1 MCLVYSLNSLVH
13 SLIFVVLLIDSTK
26 KDAPMHRIAVIGSG
40 ISGLA
45 AARRLAGAPGQHGVT
60 LLEAGSHFGGHA
72 NTVDMTLG
80 GVSQGVDT
88 GFLVFNHRT
97 YPLLTRLFEELQVPT
112 AAAEMSFSVQ
122 VPNANGQ
129 AGLEWSG
136 SSLGGVFA
144 QRGNLL
150 RPRFLKMLAEILR
163 FNRLATRIAKE
174 GDETQLR
181 SSIKGFLDEHHFGA
195 AFRQDYLLPM
205 MGCIWSCP
213 TDQML
218 RFPVATLIRFCHNH
232 GLIQVT
238 DRPQWHTVRG
248 GSRQYV
254 RRMVAALQQ
263 DGRHDAR
270 LNTPVLGLRRVAHG
284 VLLQMAHGTEQFD
297 AVVLACHS
305 DQALR
310 LLGSDATPQERSV
323 LGAIRYQPNQAVLH
337 TDASVLPRREVAWAA
352 WNYERAADSGREQA
366 GVCLHYLLNR
376 LQPLPWTKPV
386 MVSLNPVRP
395 IDDSQVHARM
405 EYSHPVFDLAAIEAQ
420 SQVGALQ
427 GQRRTWFCGAWCGY
441 GFHEDGLRSGLE
453 VADKLLN
460 ALPAL
465 ALSSTFE
472 GAA

>member
-181 SSIKGFLDEHHFGA
+181 SSIEVFLDEHHFGA

-254 RRMVAALQQ
+254 QRMVAALQQ

-270 LNTPVLGLRRVAHG
+270 LNTPVLGLRRLAHG

-405 EYSHPVFDLAAIEAQ
+405 EYSHPVFDLAAIDAQ

>member
-1 MCLVYSLNSLVH
+1 
-13 SLIFVVLLIDSTK
+13 
-26 KDAPMHRIAVIGSG
+26 MHRIAVIGSG

-45 AARRLAGAPGQHGVT
+45 AARRLAAAPGGPTVT
-60 LLEAGSHFGGHA
+60 MLEAGSHFGGHA

-88 GFLVFNHRT
+88 GFLVFNYRT

-112 AAAEMSFSVQ
+112 AKAEMSFSVQ
-122 VPNANGQ
+122 VPNAYGQ

-174 GDETQLR
+174 GDEVQLR
-181 SSIKGFLDEHHFGA
+181 SSIEAFLDEYGFGA
-195 AFRQDYLLPM
+195 SFRQDYLLPM

-263 DGRHDAR
+263 DGHHEAR
-270 LNTPVLGLRRVAHG
+270 LNAPVLGLRRMEQC

-305 DQALR
+305 DQALN

-337 TDASVLPRREVAWAA
+337 TDASVLPRREAAWAA
-352 WNYERAADSGREQA
+352 WNYERAANPGRDQA

-376 LQPLPWTKPV
+376 LQPLPWQQPV

-395 IDDSQVHARM
+395 IDDSQVHTRM
-405 EYSHPVFDLAAIEAQ
+405 AYSHPVFDLAAIEAQ
-420 SQVGALQ
+420 GKVGTLQ

-441 GFHEDGLRSGLE
+441 GFHEDGLRSGLDA
-453 VADKLLN
+453 ADGLLN
-460 ALPAL
+460 ALPGLPASPAIL
-465 ALSSTFE
+465 

>member
-1 MCLVYSLNSLVH
+1 
-13 SLIFVVLLIDSTK
+13 
-26 KDAPMHRIAVIGSG
+26 MHRIAVIGSG
-40 ISGLA
+40 VAGLA
-45 AARRLAGAPGQHGVT
+45 AAWRLANAPGGHGVT

-72 NTVDMTLG
+72 NTVDMTLD

-97 YPLLTRLFEELQVPT
+97 YPLLTQLFEELQVPT

-122 VPNANGQ
+122 VPQADGS

-136 SSLGGVFA
+136 SSLGSVFA

-150 RPRFLKMLAEILR
+150 RPRFLTMLSEILR
-163 FNRLATRIAKE
+163 FNRLATRIARE
-174 GDETQLR
+174 GDEVRLHN
-181 SSIKGFLDEHHFGA
+181 SIADFLDTHGFGT

-232 GLIQVT
+232 GLVQVT
-238 DRPQWHTVRG
+238 NRPQWYTVRG

-254 RRMVAALQQ
+254 RRMLAALQH
-263 DGRHDAR
+263 DGRHAAR
-270 LNTPVLGLRRVAHG
+270 LHAPVLGLRRVPHG

-305 DQALR
+305 DQALQ
-310 LLGSDATPQERSV
+310 LLGADASPQERSV
-323 LGAIRYQPNQAVLH
+323 LDAIRYQPNQAVLH
-337 TDASVLPRREVAWAA
+337 TDASVLPRRTAAWAA
-352 WNYERAADSGREQA
+352 WNYERAADAGRDQT

-376 LQPLPWTKPV
+376 LQPLPWQQPV
-386 MVSLNPVRP
+386 VVSLNPVRP
-395 IDDSQVHARM
+395 IDDRLVHARIA
-405 EYSHPVFDLAAIEAQ
+405 YSHPVFDLAAIEAQ
-420 SQVGALQ
+420 TQVGGLQ

-441 GFHEDGLRSGLE
+441 GFHEDGLRSGLAA
-453 VADKLLN
+453 ADGLLHALQ
-460 ALPAL
+460 ALPPHPAI
-465 ALSSTFE
+465 E

>member
-1 MCLVYSLNSLVH
+1 
-13 SLIFVVLLIDSTK
+13 
-26 KDAPMHRIAVIGSG
+26 MHRIAVIGSG
-40 ISGLA
+40 IAGLA
-45 AARRLAGAPGQHGVT
+45 AARQLASAPGGHGVT

-72 NTVDMTLG
+72 NTVDMTVD

-97 YPLLTRLFEELQVPT
+97 YPLLTRLFEDLQVPT

-122 VPNANGQ
+122 VPQTDGSAS
-129 AGLEWSG
+129 LEWSG

-144 QRGNLL
+144 QRGNLM

-163 FNRLATRIAKE
+163 FNRLATRIALE
-174 GDETQLR
+174 GDEARLR
-181 SSIKGFLDEHHFGA
+181 SSIADFLDDHRFGT

-232 GLIQVT
+232 GLVQVT
-238 DRPQWHTVRG
+238 NRPQWYTVRG

-254 RRMVAALQQ
+254 RRMVAALQS
-263 DGRHDAR
+263 DGRHAAR
-270 LNTPVLGLRRVAHG
+270 LNTPVLGLRRVPHG
-284 VLLQMAHGTEQFD
+284 VLLQMAHGTERFD

-305 DQALR
+305 DQALQ
-310 LLGSDATPQERSV
+310 LLGADASPQERSV
-323 LGAIRYQPNQAVLH
+323 LGAIRYQSNQAVLH
-337 TDASVLPRREVAWAA
+337 TDASVLPQRKAAWAA
-352 WNYERAADSGREQA
+352 WNYERAADAGRDQA

-376 LQPLPWTKPV
+376 LQPLPWQQPV
-386 MVSLNPVRP
+386 VVSLNPVRP
-395 IDDSQVHARM
+395 IDDRQIHARVA
-405 EYSHPVFDLAAIEAQ
+405 YSHPVFDLAAIEAQ
-420 SQVGALQ
+420 AQVGALQ

-441 GFHEDGLRSGLE
+441 GFHEDGLRSGLDA
-453 VADKLLN
+453 ADALLN
-460 ALPAL
+460 ALRGLPVSPAIQ
-465 ALSSTFE
+465 

>member
-1 MCLVYSLNSLVH
+1 
-13 SLIFVVLLIDSTK
+13 
-26 KDAPMHRIAVIGSG
+26 
-40 ISGLA
+40 
-45 AARRLAGAPGQHGVT
+45 
-60 LLEAGSHFGGHA
+60 
-72 NTVDMTLG
+72 
-80 GVSQGVDT
+80 
-88 GFLVFNHRT
+88 
-97 YPLLTRLFEELQVPT
+97 
-112 AAAEMSFSVQ
+112 
-122 VPNANGQ
+122 
-129 AGLEWSG
+129 
-136 SSLGGVFA
+136 
-144 QRGNLL
+144 
-150 RPRFLKMLAEILR
+150 
-163 FNRLATRIAKE
+163 
-174 GDETQLR
+174 
-181 SSIKGFLDEHHFGA
+181 
-195 AFRQDYLLPM
+195 
-205 MGCIWSCP
+205 
-213 TDQML
+213 
-218 RFPVATLIRFCHNH
+218 
-232 GLIQVT
+232 
-238 DRPQWHTVRG
+238 
-248 GSRQYV
+248 
-254 RRMVAALQQ
+254 
-263 DGRHDAR
+263 
-270 LNTPVLGLRRVAHG
+270 
-284 VLLQMAHGTEQFD
+284 MAHGTEQFD

-337 TDASVLPRREVAWAA
+337 TDPSVLPRREVAWAA
-352 WNYERAADSGREQA
+352 WNYERAADPGRDQA